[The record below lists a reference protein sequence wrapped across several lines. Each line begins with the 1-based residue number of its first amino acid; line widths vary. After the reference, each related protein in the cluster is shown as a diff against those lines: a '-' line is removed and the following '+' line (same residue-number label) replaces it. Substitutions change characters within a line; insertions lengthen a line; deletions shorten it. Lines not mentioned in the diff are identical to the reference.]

1 MGVCEKHAKTSM
13 MSYTT
18 V

>member
-1 MGVCEKHAKTSM
+1 

-18 V
+18 Q

>member
-1 MGVCEKHAKTSM
+1 

-18 V
+18 QFPATHITLN

>member
-1 MGVCEKHAKTSM
+1 

-18 V
+18 QY

>member
-1 MGVCEKHAKTSM
+1 

-18 V
+18 VAMI